1 MLVDKHGRA
10 KVLTPEEITQL
21 FGEEGFT
28 TTRDRALFGICLYTA
43 CRINEACSL
52 RVNDVWRC
60 KGAVNPYIVFRKA
73 TTKNRLATRVIP
85 VNDELRRLLMEYY
98 PSPRG
103 WWAFNGRNNEGH
115 LMPKSASL
123 VYKKVADRLG
133 IIGSSTHSFR
143 RTALT
148 QMSNS
153 LIPLRVIQ
161 EISGHRSLQELQK
174 YLEVTDEQIK
184 GAVASLNMLSHGKVS
199 SYLLDFPDSVHST
212 LPVPDLSTSRTHLI

>member
-10 KVLTPEEITQL
+10 KVLTPEEITEL
-21 FGEEGFT
+21 FGDNGFK

-52 RVNDVWRC
+52 RINDVYRC
-60 KGAVNPYIVFRKA
+60 KGSVNPYIVFRKN

-85 VNDELRRLLMEYY
+85 VNEELRRLLLEYY

-103 WWAFNGRNNEGH
+103 WWAFNGRDNEGH
-115 LMPKSASL
+115 LASKSASL
-123 VYKKVADRLG
+123 VYKKVADRIG

-161 EISGHRSLQELQK
+161 EISGHRSLGELQK

-199 SYLLDFPDSVHST
+199 TYHPNFDNLLTESQPILT
-212 LPVPDLSTSRTHLI
+212 